1 MAYQALKTPSLE
13 DRRDC
18 PLNFSRP
25 IVKEVSDMFTE
36 QERLENV
43 ANLTIMNNRIE
54 ASEKEIARAE
64 KLLDDMKDMHNELV
78 SLRDFYAEVLNA
90 INSIEDEA

>member
-1 MAYQALKTPSLE
+1 
-13 DRRDC
+13 
-18 PLNFSRP
+18 
-25 IVKEVSDMFTE
+25 MFTE

-64 KLLDDMKDMHNELV
+64 KMLDDMKEMHKELV
-78 SLRDFYAEVLNA
+78 DLRDLYVELLK
-90 INSIEDEA
+90 ISEGGGQ

>member
-1 MAYQALKTPSLE
+1 
-13 DRRDC
+13 
-18 PLNFSRP
+18 
-25 IVKEVSDMFTE
+25 MFTE

-64 KLLDDMKDMHNELV
+64 KLLADMKDMHNELV
-78 SLRDFYAEVLNA
+78 GLRDLYAEILTAVDT
-90 INSIEDEA
+90 IEDEA